1 MTGPFALFKWQA
13 LLVDWKVFGQGLLT
27 TVIVSLV
34 ALLIALVLG
43 AVFGTFA
50 TSRSAFLRTV
60 NRVYVEFIQNTPLVI
75 QVFFWYNGLPYIG
88 IVLPTLIIGFAAL
101 SIYTGAYV
109 AEVVRSGIGAI
120 PRGQLEAA
128 YSQGFTYAGAMR
140 EIILPQAIK
149 VMLPPLTNVAVNLIK
164 NSSVLAIIA
173 GGDLMYHTDSWS
185 SGNLYYGPAYV
196 FTGLLYFALCYPLT
210 RLSRKLEEI
219 FHAGDAAAESGTS
232 AQAKPARTAIGGAKA

>member
-27 TVIVSLV
+27 TVLVSLV

-50 TSRSAFLRTV
+50 TSRNAFLRSV

-140 EIILPQAIK
+140 HIVLPQAIK

-196 FTGLLYFALCYPLT
+196 FTGLLYFSLCYPLT
-210 RLSRKLEEI
+210 RLSRRLEEI
-219 FHAGDAAAESGTS
+219 FHAGDSAAEGGK
-232 AQAKPARTAIGGAKA
+232 APGRTAPAEAIGRNPA